1 VEDADGDEAHS
12 RRAYQI
18 PGATER
24 GASRPEQNL
33 PPEGVPSPLE
43 A

>member
-1 VEDADGDEAHS
+1 MAIQRILGVP
-12 RRAYQI
+12 YQI
-18 PGATER
+18 RGTTER

-33 PPEGVPSPLE
+33 PPEGVPTPLE